1 MRSSARSRD
10 YELCVMHTSTP
21 SFASDVKVAEA
32 LKAANPSLKIGLVGA
47 KVAVQPAESL
57 AQGGVID
64 FVARNEFD
72 FTIKEIA
79 EGRDWG
85 SVDGIS
91 YRNNAGVIIH
101 NKDRATLE
109 DMDQL
114 PFVTEVYK
122 RDLRIEDYFIGYLMH
137 PYVSLYT
144 GRGCKS
150 HCTFCLWPQTVGGHR
165 YRVRSPDMSPRKS
178 ARPRR
183 CSRRCGNSSS
193 TTTPSPTTCRA
204 PRRSRASSA
213 RWASPGRATPRRT
226 CRARR

>member
-1 MRSSARSRD
+1 MVS
-10 YELCVMHTSTP
+10 P
-21 SFASDVKVAEA
+21 
-32 LKAANPSLKIGLVGA
+32 
-47 KVAVQPAESL
+47 
-57 AQGGVID
+57 
-64 FVARNEFD
+64 
-72 FTIKEIA
+72 IA
-79 EGRDWG
+79 TA
-85 SVDGIS
+85 
-91 YRNNAGVIIH
+91 AGVIIH

-165 YRVRSPDMSPRKS
+165 YRVRSPEHVAEEIRQ
-178 ARPRR
+178 ARGHVPAGAG
-183 CSRRCGNSSS
+183 SSSS

-204 PRRSRASSA
+204 PRRSPGNLG
-213 RWASPGRATPRRT
+213 RWASPGPATPRRT
-226 CRARR
+226 CRATTLKVLKDNGLRLLLVGYESGNQQILHNIKKGMRIEVARTVHPGLP